1 MACYHHH
8 QTSNDAMHTCLS
20 SFFYK
25 IVKHENKFHFG
36 FESCDYK
43 KMIQESRKMKL
54 GASKI
59 QKRNSKI
66 WKSKDSS
73 TKQYSNNIYL
83 NKFWSFYVLLKSW
96 TTSNCW
102 IFLGIMTNINLSSF
116 IGFYMILTFS
126 FGI

>member
-1 MACYHHH
+1 MLACNQHH

-20 SFFYK
+20 FFIFYK

-59 QKRNSKI
+59 QKGNSKFR
-66 WKSKDSS
+66 KSKDTSI
-73 TKQYSNNIYL
+73 KQYSNDIYL
-83 NKFWSFYVLLKSW
+83 SRF
-96 TTSNCW
+96 
-102 IFLGIMTNINLSSF
+102 
-116 IGFYMILTFS
+116 
-126 FGI
+126 